1 VYVNPKE
8 AQMNSARRLFA
19 ALAVVLALCVAPAA
33 QATVDYSM
41 NAAGGDYA
49 PAAAPATG
57 TAGGVDYSMNAAGG
71 NYAPAVTPATDTAA
85 PVATDSNFAWG
96 AAALGAGAALAV
108 VLLVTA
114 TRTRIST
121 ARSHREAA

>member
-49 PAAAPATG
+49 PA
-57 TAGGVDYSMNAAGG
+57 
-71 NYAPAVTPATDTAA
+71 VTPQADTAA
-85 PVATDSNFAWG
+85 ASTDTDFAWG

>member
-8 AQMNSARRLFA
+8 APMNSARRILA

-49 PAAAPATG
+49 PAVTSPTDAA
-57 TAGGVDYSMNAAGG
+57 AAS
-71 NYAPAVTPATDTAA
+71 
-85 PVATDSNFAWG
+85 TDSDFAWG

-114 TRTRIST
+114 TRTRFST
-121 ARSHREAA
+121 ACSSREAA

>member
-1 VYVNPKE
+1 MSTPKE
-8 AQMNSARRLFA
+8 ALMNSARRLFA

-33 QATVDYSM
+33 QAAVDYSM

-49 PAAAPATG
+49 PAVAPQADSAAA
-57 TAGGVDYSMNAAGG
+57 SS
-71 NYAPAVTPATDTAA
+71 
-85 PVATDSNFAWG
+85 DSDFAWG
-96 AAALGAGAALAV
+96 AAALGAGAALAG